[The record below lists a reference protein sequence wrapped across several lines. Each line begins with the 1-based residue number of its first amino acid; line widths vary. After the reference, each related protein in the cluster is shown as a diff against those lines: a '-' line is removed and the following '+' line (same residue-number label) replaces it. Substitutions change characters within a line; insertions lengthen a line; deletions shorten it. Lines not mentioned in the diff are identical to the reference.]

1 MFPKMYKFIQFQTCD
16 ILIYQEYVFFL
27 EGTTPGDVNQVS
39 YYRKKLR
46 KEQKSH
52 DEFQEILL
60 YSSNDEVGKHC
71 IRNLQFHSKGFRF
84 VFSIPAQLEEIIAS
98 CTAISSPCGILSID
112 TTFNIGNF
120 FMTPTSYALK
130 AFINKRTKKHVNVP
144 GPCLFHVEEE
154 SSEVYLYFAH
164 SLVEAN
170 PDIDRVRFIGGDRG
184 KGQREFMRPFRSAT
198 LLPCTRHVQSN
209 ILEKIPDKGAQKQI
223 LRDLFGSTKHMQKGL
238 VDCVRS
244 SFDSTLSSMAE
255 NWPPEFVNYFKTHV
269 EDDMKNG
276 MLADIREAAGL
287 GDELYYNN
295 ALECLNKKLKNKKR
309 EKQGSSFRRAMFP
322 SPSSDWTWTICPC
335 PRICAVWPG

>member
-1 MFPKMYKFIQFQTCD
+1 
-16 ILIYQEYVFFL
+16 
-27 EGTTPGDVNQVS
+27 
-39 YYRKKLR
+39 
-46 KEQKSH
+46 
-52 DEFQEILL
+52 
-60 YSSNDEVGKHC
+60 
-71 IRNLQFHSKGFRF
+71 
-84 VFSIPAQLEEIIAS
+84 
-98 CTAISSPCGILSID
+98 
-112 TTFNIGNF
+112 
-120 FMTPTSYALK
+120 MTLTSYALK

-154 SSEVYLYFAH
+154 SCEVYLYFAH

-170 PDIDRVRFIGGDRG
+170 PDMDRVRFIGGDRG
-184 KGQREFMRPFRSAT
+184 KGQRGFMRPFRSAT

-223 LRDLFGSTKHMQKGL
+223 LQDLFGSTKHMQKGL

-276 MLADIREAAGL
+276 MLADIREAVDL

-295 ALECLNKKLKNKKR
+295 VLECLNKKLKNKKR
-309 EKQGSSFRRAMFP
+309 EKQMLNQNGTCITKPCTLMEAVEIYKDLVFEERCFLHQAVIGHGPYALAPEFVQFGLDEIALCAMNIEQKRQVLAKLDPFLKQTQIQP
-322 SPSSDWTWTICPC
+322 FLANDLLSTFNL
-335 PRICAVWPG
+335 AKKQV